1 VIFFG
6 TVTFCFELLDE
17 EVCEL
22 DAHVVR
28 SVCGLPS
35 GSGKSD
41 VSSSDE
47 SASSAIAVVGVN
59 KLQTQCV
66 VVGRRD
72 QKTRG
77 FLYNVNLNVNEVR
90 YSKNPIVLKGNSWIF
105 PPKNMEVNSYTFTPE
120 WERTCIDRW
129 DWMVQSHGIPTLM
142 MMG

>member
-1 VIFFG
+1 M
-6 TVTFCFELLDE
+6 TFCFELLDE

-41 VSSSDE
+41 VSSSDK
-47 SASSAIAVVGVN
+47 SASSLFATIAVVGVN

-77 FLYNVNLNVNEVR
+77 FLYNVNLNLNEVR
-90 YSKNPIVLKGNSWIF
+90 YSKNPIVLKRNS
-105 PPKNMEVNSYTFTPE
+105 
-120 WERTCIDRW
+120 
-129 DWMVQSHGIPTLM
+129 
-142 MMG
+142 